1 MIKVLFLTHFFPPE
15 IAAGANRSY
24 EHIKRWQKQDV
35 DVTVITNYP
44 NHPNGK
50 IFGGYKNK
58 LFKSEIIDDIKVIR
72 VKTIPGSNKQK
83 VKRALNFIFYFI
95 MSIWASFRVKN
106 VDVIISTSPQFLCGF
121 AGSIIKKFKRK
132 PFILE
137 IRDLWP
143 DSITAVGALK
153 RENVIIKF
161 LYYLEKK
168 MYSSATHIISLTDAF
183 KKYII
188 NCGISESKISVIPN
202 SVDLQQIKNTKEVES
217 EFIKGG
223 KFVFS
228 YIGTFGLAH
237 KLETILYSAE
247 LLEKKS
253 DIHFLLIGDGA
264 EREKL
269 VKMKEKMKLKNVTI
283 LPIQPKKNIP
293 YFLKLSDVGLIVL
306 RDSKLFETVIPSKI
320 FEYMATDNAQILSM
334 PKGATTDILKEGNF
348 GLWVPPQN
356 PEMLAKQIL
365 HLYENKKQVNE
376 MAKAGKMLV
385 ENYYNR
391 DTLAIKMLNIIKS
404 VL

>member
-1 MIKVLFLTHFFPPE
+1 MTNVLFLTHFFPPE
-15 IAAGANRSY
+15 IAAGANRTY
-24 EHIKRWQKQDV
+24 EHIKRWQKKGV

-44 NHPNGK
+44 NHPRGK

-58 LFKSEIIDDIKVIR
+58 LFTKDEIDGIKVIR
-72 VKTIPGSNKQK
+72 VKTISASNNQK
-83 VKRALNFIFYFI
+83 IKRALNFIFYFF

-106 VDVIISTSPQFLCGF
+106 VDVIIATSPQFLCGF

-153 RENVIIKF
+153 KDNVIIKF

-168 MYSSATHIISLTDAF
+168 MYKSATQIIPLTDAF
-183 KKYII
+183 KQYMLRIGVEE
-188 NCGISESKISVIPN
+188 NKISVIPN
-202 SVDLQQIKNTKEVES
+202 SVDLSQVKNVIEVDTSFDKED
-217 EFIKGG
+217 
-223 KFVFS
+223 KFLCS

-237 KLETILYSAE
+237 KLETILRTAD
-247 LLEKKS
+247 LLRENS
-253 DIHFLLIGDGA
+253 NIHFLLVGDGA

-269 VKMKEKMKLKNVTI
+269 IKMKSELNLANVTI

-306 RDSKLFETVIPSKI
+306 RNSELFKTVIPSKI

-334 PKGATTDILKEGNF
+334 PKGATTDILNDGEF
-348 GLWVPPQN
+348 GLWSPPQDSKS
-356 PEMLAKQIL
+356 LAEKIL
-365 HLYENKKQVNE
+365 YLYKNKKQVND
-376 MAKAGKMLV
+376 MAKAGKLLV

-391 DTLAIKMLNIIKS
+391 DLLAMKMLDVIKK
-404 VL
+404 L